1 MNPKLSILKT
11 YSHFLF
17 VEDNMVIDMRK
28 EIAHT
33 GCEQIITGTLDDFLL
48 KPRHRKSHKVY
59 TARIFTGNIL
69 PQKRVNFNTC

>member
-1 MNPKLSILKT
+1 MN
-11 YSHFLF
+11 
-17 VEDNMVIDMRK
+17 K